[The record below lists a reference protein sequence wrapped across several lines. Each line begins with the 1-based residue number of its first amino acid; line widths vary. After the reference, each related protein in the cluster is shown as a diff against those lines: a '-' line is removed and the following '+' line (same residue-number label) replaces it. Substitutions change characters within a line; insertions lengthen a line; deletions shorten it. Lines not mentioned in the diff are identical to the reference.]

1 MQKTLNKYTLTGI
14 IISAVV
20 GTLLHFVFAW
30 SSEAPIVGAF
40 SAVNESTWEHL
51 KLLFFPCFVLFWIEY
66 RLNHQD
72 FPGLLVHRIQG
83 LFLGLAFIPVAFYT
97 YVGIIGRSYM
107 VIDISLFFIGVLI
120 TWIVSSRRYQ
130 KYSEVRS
137 AASTFW
143 TIALFVMLG
152 LFILF
157 TYCTPH
163 IGLFMDPT
171 DCHFGI

>member
-30 SSEAPIVGAF
+30 SGEAPIVGAF

-72 FPGLLVHRIQG
+72 FPGLFVRRIQG

-97 YVGIIGRSYM
+97 YAGIIGRSYM
-107 VIDISLFFIGVLI
+107 AIDISLFFIGVLI
-120 TWIVSSRRYQ
+120 TWSISSHRYQ

-163 IGLFMDPT
+163 IELFMDPT